1 MAGKESSGTEAP
13 VIVKVGGSLLDLPG
27 VGPRLRSWLDTLGA
41 PDLLIVPG
49 GGATANA
56 IRTLD
61 RRHGLGEEAAHWL
74 ALRALSL
81 NAAVLQALLP
91 ASQVIDDWHDAA
103 ALCRRGVVPILDAFH
118 FAWVDEECAG
128 HLPHCWDVTSDSLAA
143 RVAVIA
149 QARELILLKSVTI
162 PESMCWA
169 KAAQCGYV
177 DPMFAQTCSQGGSGL
192 SVRAVNFRC
201 EFSPNGP

>member
-1 MAGKESSGTEAP
+1 MASRVEVPT
-13 VIVKVGGSLLDLPG
+13 VVKVGGSLLDLPLLG
-27 VGPRLRSWLDTLGA
+27 KRLRTWLGMQVR
-41 PDLLIVPG
+41 PPMLLVPG
-49 GGATANA
+49 GGSTADA

-118 FAWVDEECAG
+118 FACVDEECAG

-177 DPMFAQTCSQGGSGL
+177 DPMFAQTCAQGGGRL
-192 SVRAVNFRC
+192 TVRAVNFRY
-201 EFSPNGP
+201 EFSPNGA